1 MSLLSFTSTNTS
13 LLRPFLKKNP
23 QTKSDYTEI
32 EKKKINGKI
41 TISHSQISTTNRDAF
56 NVYDWIN
63 KNILK
68 LAVIFQ

>member
-13 LLRPFLKKNP
+13 LLQPFLKKNP

-32 EKKKINGKI
+32 EKKKNSKI